1 MMHINV
7 LADAWTTP
15 TGSQYLL
22 SMHARW
28 RSLGGARSLR
38 GAIHNDTCAIF
49 TARAGSQYAYMEDL
63 WQLDKSPGPIP

>member
-1 MMHINV
+1 MSWRMHGQPL
-7 LADAWTTP
+7 LAVNTCLVCT
-15 TGSQYLL
+15 
-22 SMHARW
+22 
-28 RSLGGARSLR
+28 LGGARSLR